1 MIHIS
6 MTGKIGIDRQ
16 ESWILKQIY
25 LHRQQRQIPVTV
37 LEWYCIM
44 LASAKYWAVG
54 YREETVALLFVRSI
68 DLDYRYVIDSRR
80 SFSFL

>member
-1 MIHIS
+1 
-6 MTGKIGIDRQ
+6 
-16 ESWILKQIY
+16 
-25 LHRQQRQIPVTV
+25 VTV
-37 LEWYCIM
+37 LEWYCKGQGIM

>member
-16 ESWILKQIY
+16 ETWILKQIY

-37 LEWYCIM
+37 LEWYCKGQGIM
-44 LASAKYWAVG
+44 SASAKY
-54 YREETVALLFVRSI
+54 
-68 DLDYRYVIDSRR
+68 
-80 SFSFL
+80 